1 MSIRRPL
8 LPMKLTFLGA
18 AGGVV
23 TGSCTLVETSRARIL
38 VDFGQFQGGKK
49 VEARNRLGTPI
60 RPGKLDA
67 VVLTHGHLDHC
78 GRLPLLVKNGF
89 RGKIR
94 ATPATIEMAG
104 LILRDAAKVQA
115 HDVERENRKRE
126 RAGLPPLEPL
136 FSAEDVEETMRLFRP
151 VGYGVPEIVAPGVEA
166 EYHEAGHMLGSAS
179 ISLRVEEPGR
189 KKTVVFSGDIGP
201 RGLPILRDAECFHEA
216 DAVILESTY
225 GDRDHR
231 PLDKTVEEL
240 RGILREVTRTRGRV
254 LVPAFAVGRTQQ
266 MIFHLVDLFAKGEVE
281 PFPVIVDSP
290 MASGANR
297 IYEKHP
303 ELFDEEARQA
313 GASGAHRDLL
323 RRHVQE
329 TESADDSRA
338 LNDFAGPCLIMAG
351 SGMANAGR
359 ILHHLRHGLWRADTH
374 VLIVGYQAEGTLG
387 RMLVDGRKEVRVF
400 GETIAVKATVHTM
413 NGFSAHAGQ
422 TDLLRW
428 FDCMAAAKPA
438 VFLNHGEERQRAGLK
453 AAIEARHGIEA
464 WLPDHGETVEI

>member
-1 MSIRRPL
+1 
-8 LPMKLTFLGA
+8 MKLTFLGA

-23 TGSCTLVETSRARIL
+23 TGSCTLVETGRTRVL

-49 VEARNRLGTPI
+49 IEARNRLSGPL
-60 RPGKLDA
+60 RPAKLDA

-78 GRLPLLVKNGF
+78 GRLPLLIKGGY

-94 ATPATIEMAG
+94 ATPATIEMTG

-115 HDVERENRKRE
+115 HDIERENRKRA
-126 RAGLPPLEPL
+126 RAGLPALEPL
-136 FSAEDVEETMRLFRP
+136 FTAEEVEETMRRFRP
-151 VGYGVPEIVAPGVEA
+151 VAYGVPEEVAPGMLA
-166 EYHEAGHMLGSAS
+166 EFHEAGHMLGSAS
-179 ISLRVEEPGR
+179 ISLRIEEPGGT
-189 KKTVVFSGDIGP
+189 KTVVFSGDIGP
-201 RGLPILRDAECFHEA
+201 RGLPILRDADCFHDA

-231 PLDKTVEEL
+231 PLEKTIEEL
-240 RGILREVTRTRGRV
+240 RGILLEVTRTRGRV

-266 MIFHLVDLFAKGEVE
+266 MIFHLVDLFARGEVE

-297 IYEKHP
+297 IYENHP

-313 GASGAHRDLL
+313 GASSLHRDLL

-387 RMLVDGRKEVRVF
+387 RLLVDGKKEVRIF
-400 GETIAVKATVHTM
+400 GETIAVRATVHTM

-422 TDLLRW
+422 TDLLDW
-428 FDCMAAAKPA
+428 FGCMAAAGPR
-438 VFLNHGEERQRAGLK
+438 VFLNHGEERQRAGLR
-453 AAIEARHGIEA
+453 AILEARHGIVA
-464 WLPDHGETVEI
+464 SLPDQGETFEI